1 MIPCRGGPPV
11 CEIPHKVRRL
21 SGRRVRQ
28 GAVGIEQP
36 VEAIQLSRAPG
47 PTQANACDAALSTW
61 GPGSNLAYNPPMSP
75 EPGAAW
81 RLIVSPQASGPR
93 NMAIDEALLE
103 AVEADESP
111 PTMRLYAWDPP
122 CLSLGVAQP
131 AADVDLTALRRA
143 GWDLVRRPTGGR
155 AILHTDELT
164 YSIVARLDDPLVTG
178 GILPSYRRLSQG
190 LLAALAEL
198 GLATRATTGE
208 GHDPGPSGNPVC
220 FENPGAYEITAGERK
235 LIGSAQVRRKRGV
248 LQHGTLPLK
257 GDLGRICQVLRF
269 DSPQA
274 RLAAAERVRGRAA
287 TVESLLGNS
296 PAWSTVA
303 EAFKV
308 GFEQALGIVLEPGQP
323 TDEERR
329 RAEALLDERY
339 GLEEWTFRV

>member
-1 MIPCRGGPPV
+1 MP
-11 CEIPHKVRRL
+11 L
-21 SGRRVRQ
+21 
-28 GAVGIEQP
+28 EQ
-36 VEAIQLSRAPG
+36 
-47 PTQANACDAALSTW
+47 
-61 GPGSNLAYNPPMSP
+61 
-75 EPGAAW
+75 GAAW
-81 RLIVSPQASGPR
+81 RLIVSPQASGPL

-103 AVEADESP
+103 AVEAGEAP
-111 PTMRLYAWDPP
+111 PTLRLYAWEPP

-131 AADVDLTALRRA
+131 AADVDLAALRRG

-155 AILHTDELT
+155 AILHTDEMT
-164 YSIVARLDDPLVTG
+164 YSIVAGIDEPLVAG
-178 GILPSYRRLSQG
+178 GILPSYRRMSRG

-198 GLATRATTGE
+198 GLATRATKGE

-257 GDLGRICQVLRF
+257 GDLGRICRVLRF
-269 DSPQA
+269 DSPQSRQTA
-274 RLAAAERVRGRAA
+274 SERVRSRAA

-308 GFEQALGIVLEPGQP
+308 GFEQALGIVFEPSQP
-323 TDEERR
+323 TDEERE
-329 RAEALLDERY
+329 RANDLVDERY

>member
-1 MIPCRGGPPV
+1 
-11 CEIPHKVRRL
+11 
-21 SGRRVRQ
+21 
-28 GAVGIEQP
+28 
-36 VEAIQLSRAPG
+36 
-47 PTQANACDAALSTW
+47 
-61 GPGSNLAYNPPMSP
+61 MSLDR
-75 EPGAAW
+75 GAAW
-81 RLIVSPQASGPR
+81 RLIISPPASGPR

-111 PTMRLYAWDPP
+111 PTLRLYAWDPP

-131 AADVDLTALRRA
+131 SSDVDLSALQTA

-164 YSIVARLDDPLVTG
+164 YSISAGIDDPHVAG
-178 GILPSYRRLSQG
+178 GILPSYRRLSRG

-198 GLATRATTGE
+198 GLVTQAMTGE

-257 GDLGRICQVLRF
+257 GDLGRICHVLRF
-269 DSPQA
+269 ESPNA
-274 RLAAAERVRGRAA
+274 RRAAAERVRARAT
-287 TVESLLGNS
+287 TVESLLGN
-296 PAWSTVA
+296 PPDWSTVA
-303 EAFKV
+303 EAFRV
-308 GFEQALGIVLEPGQP
+308 GFEQALEIVFEPGQP
-323 TDEERR
+323 TD
-329 RAEALLDERY
+329 DERKRADALVTERF

>member
-1 MIPCRGGPPV
+1 MP
-11 CEIPHKVRRL
+11 L
-21 SGRRVRQ
+21 
-28 GAVGIEQP
+28 EQ
-36 VEAIQLSRAPG
+36 
-47 PTQANACDAALSTW
+47 
-61 GPGSNLAYNPPMSP
+61 
-75 EPGAAW
+75 GAAW
-81 RLIVSPQASGPR
+81 RLIVSPQASGPL

-103 AVEADESP
+103 AVEAGEAP
-111 PTMRLYAWDPP
+111 PTLRLYAWEPP

-131 AADVDLTALRRA
+131 AADVDLAALRRA

-155 AILHTDELT
+155 AILHTDEMT
-164 YSIVARLDDPLVTG
+164 YSIVAGIDEPLVAG
-178 GILPSYRRLSQG
+178 GILPSYRRMSRG

-198 GLATRATTGE
+198 GLATRATKGE

-257 GDLGRICQVLRF
+257 GDLGRICRVLSF
-269 DSPQA
+269 DSPQSRQTA
-274 RLAAAERVRGRAA
+274 SERVRSRAA

-308 GFEQALGIVLEPGQP
+308 GFEQALGIVFEPSQP
-323 TDEERR
+323 TDEERE
-329 RAEALLDERY
+329 RANDLVDERY